1 MVHNNAV
8 RILSNYLKNIKQK
21 DSDNCNLNKCK
32 KPNSGKS
39 QQRIWICDDKVF
51 KGPPKE
57 FKPRIE
63 FAEQSNCIKLDPT
76 TMNLLIQSVIKTL
89 KEKNPHKFG
98 NIEHYDKICNDDG
111 GYYLESKR
119 YKYCPF
125 SKDSDSALTE
135 SSSSESVM
143 SSLETEKLALDTC
156 YGPLDEYLKS
166 FSPEMTDQKELEKLF
181 EFLKKII
188 ENIFIKLDYL
198 FDTIQFHHCDPK
210 AHQIFLNGSGTG
222 DISSILGDLDK
233 VTFTLNIENEV
244 YRIRINRGEDRISN
258 LIKTIGTKTNIG
270 VHSTDYM
277 RFECFPRENNNI
289 EKLGFLASICILSPH
304 KLSNDIREF
313 GLRLIYEGKLPK
325 SNQDTLKEFT
335 KTNLK
340 LTLKEKD
347 SLGKIF
353 SFIEIKPASNNLN
366 KTLKTNVILMNNSL
380 SVKDSPTASSRGSPS
395 RTSPPR
401 SSPSKTSPSRS
412 SLSRR
417 SPSRSSPSRRSL
429 SRESP
434 SRRSPSA
441 KLEKRYVLWIRHCQ
455 ACHNIESNFQE
466 QPLCTKQGI
475 AEAYEFGKNFKKIK
489 QSIEKEIIPKE
500 VSYKMFSSVLTRA
513 METAKI
519 ITHNRE
525 LWKKENEI
533 YRINNIQELESGY
546 INQNQNTITLKQSN
560 DSCEFLNRYIENTQ
574 RINCSDIIGLDPTT
588 NKDHK
593 FIINNKSDLKE
604 NYENFKEN
612 LFRDEKFKNEH
623 QEDQIN
629 CIVSHSA
636 FIKMAMNL
644 KHRLNNLDAILCIYT
659 KDDEGDIIEEKK
671 YLFLLEKLVGRDSE
685 KLYYDLED
693 RDINNIIKIEKGIF
707 KNKTRYG
714 KIKSKDL
721 EMNEGDTYANKVLFK
736 GHDKFKN
743 CNYKTDELTIRPK
756 PTKFSA
762 MSNQS
767 YLTLAPPELSVQ
779 AMGGNKKTKRK
790 RNNKR
795 IKLTKKRRT
804 INNKKKSKRNKRTK
818 RR

>member
-119 YKYCPF
+119 YKYYPK
-125 SKDSDSALTE
+125 SILLPLTE
-135 SSSSESVM
+135 SSSTESVM
-143 SSLETEKLALDTC
+143 SPQESKKLASDTC
-156 YGPLDEYLKS
+156 FGPLDEYLKS
-166 FSPEMTDQKELEKLF
+166 FSPEMTQKELDKLF
-181 EFLKKII
+181 KFLKKII
-188 ENIFIKLDYL
+188 KNIFIKLDYL
-198 FDTIQFHHCDPK
+198 FDAIQFHHCDPK
-210 AHQIFLNGSGTG
+210 AHQIFLDGNGDI

-233 VTFTLNIENEV
+233 VTFTLKINDEL

-258 LIKTIGTKTNIG
+258 LAKTLGTKTNIG
-270 VHSTDYM
+270 VHSADYM
-277 RFECFPRENNNI
+277 RFECFPRKNNNI

-304 KLSNDIREF
+304 ELSNDIKDF
-313 GLRLIYEGKLPK
+313 GLELIYGETGPGPTD
-325 SNQDTLKEFT
+325 DTLKEFT
-335 KTNLK
+335 KTNLQ
-340 LTLKEKD
+340 LTSKDKD

-353 SFIEIKPASNNLN
+353 SFIEIKSTSNNLN
-366 KTLKTNVILMNNSL
+366 KTLKTDVILMNNSL
-380 SVKDSPTASSRGSPS
+380 DVKDSSTASPTGSPSRGSPS
-395 RTSPPR
+395 KESPSR
-401 SSPSKTSPSRS
+401 GSPSKESPSRGS
-412 SLSRR
+412 QSRG
-417 SPSRSSPSRRSL
+417 SPSSGSL

-574 RINCSDIIGLDPTT
+574 RINCSDIIGLDPTN